1 MVTRI
6 LRVLALSLC
15 LAIASGGEV
24 SATEDKTTEAID
36 GAAKQ
41 IVEQILK
48 STSAVDHFKGYV
60 YGTRPRVAIWP
71 FDEESVPIAKDTADE
86 LHDIFTASFIS
97 HADGR
102 IDIIGRAMIRDL
114 IEDMRVTGRL
124 RSAQDN
130 PTDALLKKAQMID
143 LLVKGNVKPAG
154 RNISLSFKAIRRD
167 AVEVAQS
174 QPVRISLKAQER
186 DANRR
191 PVSLD
196 QAMANAAKSFVNNVP
211 DMKTMMLSGL
221 HYQDTGLQPTFAR
234 YVMNTI
240 KDHLTAAYSDI
251 LTGRR
256 LAVQPLSRNVSG
268 IRGIAVEASE
278 LKDEAVAAA
287 AGEYVLSGKYWEF
300 EDALEVQLNLR
311 NKAGKSFA
319 WVGRVRLDS
328 IGMMAFR
335 PDRINQGQAGFD
347 RLRENDGGGFG
358 FTLTTGAGENPV
370 LKLGELLDLV
380 IRVDRDA
387 WVYCFYFQ
395 ANGSTIQIFPNPY
408 FWNTSHTPKLAG
420 TIQHTIPGPETFPF
434 QLQVQPPIG
443 EELLKCFA
451 TTRDVTQDLPEALRG
466 QSLEPLKGGMEA
478 QLSSIFQR
486 LSNSTVAE
494 ASVALT
500 VVE

>member
-1 MVTRI
+1 MVTQI

-15 LAIASGGEV
+15 VAIASGGEI
-24 SATEDKTTEAID
+24 SAAEDKTTEAID

-48 STSAVDHFKGYV
+48 SASVVDQFKGYV

-71 FDEESVPIAKDTADE
+71 FDEENVPIAKDTADE
-86 LHDIFTASFIS
+86 LHDRFTASFID

-102 IDIIGRAMIRDL
+102 IDIIGRAVIRDL
-114 IEDMRVTGRL
+114 IEDMRATGRL

-130 PTDALLKKAQMID
+130 PTDALLKKAQKID
-143 LLVKGNVKPAG
+143 LLVKGSIKPAG
-154 RNISLSFKAIRRD
+154 RDISLSFKAARVD

-174 QPVRISLKAQER
+174 HPIRISLKAQER

-211 DMKTMMLSGL
+211 DMKTVILSGL

-234 YVMNTI
+234 YVINTI
-240 KDHLTAAYSDI
+240 KDHLTDAYSEI
-251 LTGRR
+251 LTGRK
-256 LAVQPLSRNVSG
+256 LAVQPLNRKVAG
-268 IRGIAVEASE
+268 MRDVAVEAPE

-287 AGEYVLSGKYWEF
+287 PGEYVLSGKYWEF

-328 IGMMAFR
+328 IGKMAFR
-335 PDRINQGQAGFD
+335 PDRINQGAAGFD

-358 FTLTTGAGENPV
+358 FKLTTGAGENPV

-380 IRVDRDA
+380 ILVDRDA

-395 ANGSTIQIFPNPY
+395 ADGSTIQIFPNPY
-408 FWNTSHTPKLAG
+408 FWKHSRAPKLAG
-420 TIQHTIPGPETFPF
+420 TIQHTIPGEETFPF
-434 QLQVQPPIG
+434 QLRVQPPIG

-451 TTRDVTQDLPEALRG
+451 ATRDVTQDLPETLRG
-466 QSLEPLKGGMEA
+466 HSLGPLKGGLEA
-478 QLSSIFQR
+478 RLSHIFQR
-486 LSNSTVAE
+486 LPNSTVTE
-494 ASVALT
+494 ASAALT